1 MLFCSNITNIDISP
15 VVINQMN
22 SINGKDRPNLK
33 FIQMDALNMKFV
45 NEEFSVILDKGTLD
59 ALMPN
64 DQEITLDNVN
74 KYFSEI
80 KRVLKSGG
88 RYICIS
94 LLQEH
99 ILKFVLKYFPS
110 NDFIFR
116 AIRCFE
122 IEQRAMEN
130 GENTMPVFMIVC
142 TKFNKVPS
150 KVHLGNKLHL
160 F

>member
-1 MLFCSNITNIDISP
+1 
-15 VVINQMN
+15 
-22 SINGKDRPNLK
+22 
-33 FIQMDALNMKFV
+33 MDALNMNFE

-64 DQEITLDNVN
+64 EHETTIENVK

-80 KRVLKSGG
+80 KRVLKFGG

-99 ILKFVLKYFPS
+99 ILKFILKYFPS

-122 IEQRAMEN
+122 IEQKAIEK

-142 TKFNKVPS
+142 TKFNKLS
-150 KVHLGNKLHL
+150 RKVHLYYI
-160 F
+160 